1 MPLYDEAMSDFRNY
15 NKELREKS
23 DTYKLLKR
31 GRHIDVKVIDDKT
44 LQVNKNNQ
52 DRKRRERTA
61 SVIRLSIYASW
72 LVIQS
77 VVFF

>member
-52 DRKRRERTA
+52 D
-61 SVIRLSIYASW
+61 I
-72 LVIQS
+72 
-77 VVFF
+77 